1 MKYLKRM
8 NEMNNLSFQ
17 EVKET
22 LEKSLKDIDWVQS
35 IYVRDYEVNI
45 TLKKVNTDDFFNTSD
60 IKKRIKEDSLNIIKR
75 ITDTKFDV
83 IVVDSY

>member
-22 LEKSLKDIDWVQS
+22 LEKSLKDIDCAQS
-35 IYVRDYEVNI
+35 IYC
-45 TLKKVNTDDFFNTSD
+45 
-60 IKKRIKEDSLNIIKR
+60 
-75 ITDTKFDV
+75 
-83 IVVDSY
+83 